1 MKRLQIDFNEP
12 DPFRYRITEDEILF
26 FNIKLGEVITFYT
39 ENLEVRAL
47 VELDAEEKQWF
58 GKHIE
63 EIRTVSSDIEEA
75 REDGFNNGHYFGIW
89 TTKDNIVRKMIQL
102 NQSEDLIHL
111 VTGVSLERIRS
122 LR

>member
-1 MKRLQIDFNEP
+1 MKKLQIDFNEP
-12 DPFRYRITEDEILF
+12 DPFRFRITEYEIHF
-26 FNIKLGEVITFYT
+26 FNSNLGEVITFYT

-47 VELDAEEKQWF
+47 VELDAEKKQWF

-63 EIRTVSSDIEEA
+63 EIRAVSTDIEEA
-75 REDGFNNGHYFGIW
+75 REDGFNNGHHFGIW
-89 TTKDNIVRKMIQL
+89 TTKDNIVRKMNQL

-111 VTGVSLERIRS
+111 VTGVSVERIRS